1 MNTSFGFLYNQ
12 RNLFLK
18 IIQIESEHLKTVSTF
33 NYLQFPKITWSGFT
47 TFLLLLLHAFT
58 DLCIV
63 VLLIFAFCIF
73 IFCIFLWDPTWFC
86 PGPIAL
92 SLPLLCADFLCLSL
106 ESNLSTCSLINRTCI
121 FICLYLYFSWKNL
134 STCYLISRTCIYIF
148 IRTFLEN
155 NLSTCSPI
163 CKNFYVWNKFKGK
176 ELNRDSTAVE
186 KKSLKI
192 V

>member
-1 MNTSFGFLYNQ
+1 MNTSFGFGFLYNQ

-73 IFCIFLWDPTWFC
+73 VFFSETQLGFVPVPSLFLSLCCVQTFCVFLLKATCQPALSLAGLVFIYVCICIFLEKKPVNL
-86 PGPIAL
+86 L
-92 SLPLLCADFLCLSL
+92 SHQQ
-106 ESNLSTCSLINRTCI
+106 N
-121 FICLYLYFSWKNL
+121 LYLYFYSYFSWKQPVNL
-134 STCYLISRTCIYIF
+134 LSHLQKLLC
-148 IRTFLEN
+148 LE
-155 NLSTCSPI
+155 
-163 CKNFYVWNKFKGK
+163 
-176 ELNRDSTAVE
+176 
-186 KKSLKI
+186 
-192 V
+192 